1 MKSTERIRNK
11 KKNLTMTEGNIWSQI
26 FAFAVPL
33 LIGNIFQQLYNTVD
47 SIIVG
52 QFVGREALAA
62 VGSSVSLISLILGML
77 VGIATGAGILIAQ
90 YYGAKKEEKLHWAVH
105 TAIALSIIGGILMMI
120 FGGLL
125 SGWLLK
131 LMKTPEEVMPSSTAY
146 LRIYFLGSLFN
157 LVYNMGA
164 GILRAVGDSKSPL
177 YYLVAASVV
186 NTALDI
192 LFVVVFKMDVE
203 GVGFATIIAQGV
215 SAVLVLRKLIQ
226 SDEPYRLQIKEIKI
240 DKRMAGRIIG
250 LGIPSGVQG
259 SIISLSNVVVQ
270 ANINSFGDIVMA
282 GCGSYSKIDGF
293 VMLPIMSFSMAAM
306 TFVGQNI
313 GAGKIDRA
321 KQGTKITCLI
331 GFLYIAIAG
340 TALYVAGKLLIGI
353 FSKDSEVVHYGVVML
368 KLLVPFYAFIAW
380 SHILCGAFRGAGRA
394 FSSMLI
400 MVANLCGIRMFWVN
414 IMTIFYPFIETVLWG
429 YPITWITCFLCCG
442 LYAWKG
448 NWLRKN

>member
-1 MKSTERIRNK
+1 
-11 KKNLTMTEGNIWSQI
+11 MTEGNIWSQI

-215 SAVLVLRKLIQ
+215 SAVLVLR
-226 SDEPYRLQIKEIKI
+226 
-240 DKRMAGRIIG
+240 
-250 LGIPSGVQG
+250 
-259 SIISLSNVVVQ
+259 
-270 ANINSFGDIVMA
+270 
-282 GCGSYSKIDGF
+282 
-293 VMLPIMSFSMAAM
+293 
-306 TFVGQNI
+306 
-313 GAGKIDRA
+313 
-321 KQGTKITCLI
+321 
-331 GFLYIAIAG
+331 
-340 TALYVAGKLLIGI
+340 
-353 FSKDSEVVHYGVVML
+353 
-368 KLLVPFYAFIAW
+368 
-380 SHILCGAFRGAGRA
+380 
-394 FSSMLI
+394 
-400 MVANLCGIRMFWVN
+400 
-414 IMTIFYPFIETVLWG
+414 
-429 YPITWITCFLCCG
+429 
-442 LYAWKG
+442 
-448 NWLRKN
+448 

>member
-1 MKSTERIRNK
+1 MKTKDRQENHK
-11 KKNLTMTEGNIWSQI
+11 KELTMTEGNIWSQI

-47 SIIVG
+47 SVIVG
-52 QFVGREALAA
+52 QCVGRQALAA
-62 VGSSVSLISLILGML
+62 VGSSVSLINLILGML

-90 YYGAKKEEKLHWAVH
+90 YYGAKKEEKLHQAVH
-105 TAIALSIIGGILMMI
+105 TAIALSIIGGILMII

-125 SGWLLK
+125 AGWLLK
-131 LMKTPEEVMPSSTAY
+131 LMKTPEDVMPNSTVY

-157 LVYNMGA
+157 LLYNMGA

-177 YYLVAASVV
+177 YYLIAASIV
-186 NTALDI
+186 NTVLDV
-192 LFVVVFKMDVE
+192 LFVVGFKMEVA
-203 GVGFATIIAQGV
+203 GVGLATILAQGV
-215 SAVLVLRKLIQ
+215 SAALVLRKLMK
-226 SDEPYRLQIKEIKI
+226 SKESYRLELKEIRI
-240 DKRMAGRIIG
+240 DRQMAGRIIG
-250 LGIPSGVQG
+250 LGIPSGLQG

-306 TFVGQNI
+306 TFIGQNV
-313 GAGKIDRA
+313 GAGKKDRA
-321 KQGTKITCLI
+321 KEGTKVTCLI
-331 GFLYIAIAG
+331 GFFYVAIAG
-340 TALYVAGKLLIGI
+340 TFLYFAGEKLIKI
-353 FSKDSEVVHYGVVML
+353 FSDDLEVVHYGMVML

-380 SHILCGAFRGAGRA
+380 SHILCGAFRGAGKA

-400 MVANLCGIRMFWVN
+400 MVINLCGVRMLWVN
-414 IMTIFYPFIETVLWG
+414 IMVKFYPVIETVLWG
-429 YPITWITCFLCCG
+429 YPITWITCILCCA

-448 NWLRKN
+448 NWLNRH